1 MKPILLNLPEQF
13 DTERLIISIYENGDG
28 EEFFRLLQANYDHL
42 LEELPETRTIGT
54 VDGAEEYV
62 RIKRVAWLSRERL
75 VAKVVEKSTG
85 KMIGQLWIE
94 PKWDRLIFEIGYF
107 VVENRQGRGYI
118 TEAVR
123 RMVAYLFNELGAT
136 RLEIHTKATNL
147 RSIRI
152 AERCGFTQEARLRQR
167 TRTNEGFVVD
177 VVIFGLL
184 RSEYH

>member
-1 MKPILLNLPEQF
+1 MKPILLNLPSHFE
-13 DTERLIISIYENGDG
+13 TERLRISIYENGDG

-54 VDGAEEYV
+54 VDDAEAYV
-62 RIKRVAWLSRERL
+62 RNKMVAWITRERL
-75 VAKVVEKSTG
+75 VPKLVEKSTG

-118 TEAVR
+118 TEAVKS
-123 RMVAYLFNELGAT
+123 MIAYLFNDLGAT

-167 TRTNEGFVVD
+167 TRTNDGDMVD
-177 VVIFGLL
+177 LIIFGLL
-184 RSEYH
+184 KSEYP